1 MEKIEHAFSADW
13 RTINNE
19 IMGHALAP
27 VEQQKMEYKE
37 LKLSF
42 GDVNQL
48 PPVCK
53 NRN

>member
-1 MEKIEHAFSADW
+1 MEIIERAFSADW

-37 LKLSF
+37 LKFSF

>member
-1 MEKIEHAFSADW
+1 MEIIEHAFSADW

-37 LKLSF
+37 LNFSF

>member
-1 MEKIEHAFSADW
+1 MEITERAFSADW
-13 RTINNE
+13 RTINNK

-37 LKLSF
+37 LNLSF